1 MTTSN
6 PLPEK
11 LNQFFSQEQTE
22 ARRIFHGRGHCYTGY
37 EHICIDWFPPV
48 VLISAWQ
55 PVEDIDT
62 ITSLILESA
71 PAGHLKAIVLQHRYI
86 DQSPA
91 ETLYGEIPK
100 KVIVKAQGLRFE
112 VRPGKQQNVGLFLD
126 TGPLREWLKLN
137 SSDCNVLNL
146 FAYTCALSVAAMAGG
161 AKSVTNVDM
170 SKPSIEWGNQ
180 NHMLNGQG
188 PMPIKRIPHNIFK
201 SWGRIKQFGRYDLV
215 IIDPPS
221 QQRGSF
227 NAEKNYK
234 SIVRRMKELCNP
246 GATII
251 AALNSPFLSRQFL
264 LDVFEKELPQAT
276 FEEWMPVADEFEEV
290 DTEKGLKIAR
300 FSLHFTPRE
309 AENNE

>member
-1 MTTSN
+1 MARMTNSN
-6 PLPEK
+6 PLSDK
-11 LNQFFSQEQTE
+11 LSRFFSAPQPE
-22 ARRIFHGRGHCYTGY
+22 ARRIFHGRGHCYPGLA
-37 EHICIDWFPPV
+37 HLCIDWFSPV

-55 PVEDIDT
+55 PVENIEQLT
-62 ITSLILESA
+62 ALILEAA
-71 PAGHLKAIVLQHRYI
+71 PKDSLKAIVLQHRYI
-86 DQSPA
+86 NQSPA
-91 ETLYGEIPK
+91 DILYGEVPD

-126 TGPLREWLKLN
+126 TGPLREWLKTN
-137 SSDCNVLNL
+137 STDCNVLNL
-146 FAYTCALSVAAMAGG
+146 FAYTCALSVAALAGG
-161 AKSVTNVDM
+161 ARGVTNVDM

-188 PMPIKRIPHNIFK
+188 PMPIKRIPHNVFK

-234 SIVRRMKELCNP
+234 SVVKKMKSLCNP

-251 AALNSPFLSRQFL
+251 AVLNSPFLEKEFL
-264 LDVFEKELPQAT
+264 LNIFDNELPEAT
-276 FEEWMPVADEFEEV
+276 FMEWLPVAEEFEEV
-290 DTEKGLKIAR
+290 DPEKGLKIAR
-300 FSLHFTPRE
+300 YVLSD
-309 AENNE
+309 